1 VSPVEATFAPTLQV
15 LFGGLVDG
23 CVYALIAVGMSLVY
37 SITRVINLA
46 QGGFVVLAALL
57 AVSLQNAGLNPLLTL
72 LVVVVVLAAAL
83 AGIDRVVILPASRR
97 ATPDRML
104 LVTVGL
110 LQAVGGLIL
119 LVWGNLPFTAR
130 PFTAGEPFT
139 VLGVAIQ
146 RQQLWIIGVLLV
158 AVVGLN
164 LLLNRTELGLTMRAT
179 ASRPDAARMVGVDTD
194 RIRLLAFSLS
204 GVMAALAGAAVIP
217 ITFLQFDTT
226 TSYAVSGFVAAVVGG
241 LGSIGGAVLG
251 GLLLGIVEG
260 FFSRYT
266 GASLAEVA
274 AIGLLILLL
283 LVRPSGL
290 LGRTAE
296 VRR

>member
-1 VSPVEATFAPTLQV
+1 MAASLAPTLQV
-15 LFGGLVDG
+15 LLSGLVDG

-57 AVSLQNAGLNPLLTL
+57 AVSLQNVGVNPLLTL
-72 LVVVVVLAAAL
+72 VVVIVVLAAVL
-83 AGIDRVVILPASRR
+83 AAIDRLVILPASRR
-97 ATPDRML
+97 ATPERML

-110 LQAVGGLIL
+110 LQAIGGLLL
-119 LVWGNLPFTAR
+119 LVWGNLPYTAR
-130 PFTAGEPFT
+130 PFTAGDPFT
-139 VLGVAIQ
+139 VLGVTVQ
-146 RQQLWIIGVLLV
+146 RQQLWILGALLV
-158 AVVGLN
+158 AVVGLG
-164 LLLNRTELGLTMRAT
+164 LLLNRTGLGLTMRAT
-179 ASRPDAARMVGVDTD
+179 ASRPDAARLVGVDTD
-194 RIRLLAFSLS
+194 RIRLIAFSLS
-204 GVMAALAGAAVIP
+204 GAMAALAGAAVIP

-260 FFSRYT
+260 VFARYT

>member
-1 VSPVEATFAPTLQV
+1 MSPVEATLAPTLQV
-15 LFGGLVDG
+15 LLGGLVDG

-57 AVSLQNAGLNPLLTL
+57 AVSLQSAGLNPLVT
-72 LVVVVVLAAAL
+72 LVVVVVVFAAGLAVV
-83 AGIDRVVILPASRR
+83 DRVVILPASRR

-110 LQAVGGLIL
+110 LQAVGGVLL
-119 LVWGNLPFTAR
+119 LVWGNLPYTAR
-130 PFTAGEPFT
+130 PFTSGAPFT

-146 RQQLWIIGVLLV
+146 RQQLWILGALAI
-158 AVVGLN
+158 AVVALN

-179 ASRPDAARMVGVDTD
+179 ASRPDAAQMVGVDVD
-194 RIRLLAFSLS
+194 RVRLIAFSLS
-204 GVMAALAGAAVIP
+204 GAMAAMAGAAVIP

-251 GLLLGIVEG
+251 GLLLGVAEG
-260 FFSRYT
+260 VFARYT

-274 AIGLLILLL
+274 AIGLLIILL
-283 LVRPSGL
+283 LVRPAGL